1 MGAKMPYT
9 SQDQLVTR
17 FGKRFLVNL
26 TDRADEPTGEIDA
39 QIVNSAIASAQALI
53 DGFLVNHYALPLAE
67 VPELISS
74 LAEALVIYDLHVYE
88 APEKIVE
95 GEKSARKTLAQIGEG
110 KIGLPI
116 AGNEP
121 ATKPA
126 NDVRF
131 TKRERP
137 FTAESTNGFI

>member
-1 MGAKMPYT
+1 MPYT

-17 FGKRFLVNL
+17 FGKRLLVDL
-26 TDRADEPTGEIDA
+26 TDRADAPTGEIDT
-39 QIVNSAIASAQALI
+39 QIVDSAIASAQALI
-53 DGFLVNHYALPLAE
+53 DGFLVNHYALPLDE

-74 LAEALVIYDLHVYE
+74 LSEALVIYDLHVYE
-88 APEKIVE
+88 APEKIE
-95 GEKSARKTLAQIGEG
+95 SAEKSARKTLAQIGEG

-116 AGNEP
+116 SGNEP
-121 ATKPA
+121 ATKSA

-137 FTAESTNGFI
+137 ITAKSTTGFI